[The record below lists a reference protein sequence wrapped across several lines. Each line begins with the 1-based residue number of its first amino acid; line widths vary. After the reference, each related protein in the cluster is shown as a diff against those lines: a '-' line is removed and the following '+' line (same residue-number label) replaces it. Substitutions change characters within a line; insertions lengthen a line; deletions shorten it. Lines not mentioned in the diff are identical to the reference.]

1 MKEFLICCAQLL
13 EGSLCFWWFSGYWRR
28 VQKSFCDYVGLGKI
42 GRVLNPNILPA
53 PTSNKPLSLPTGGI
67 VSPTIRSKTGFAN
80 WHAFRVVGCVMR
92 KIFQRLGQGV
102 TLLLVLP
109 LVCQLKKGQ

>member
-1 MKEFLICCAQLL
+1 MLCPTPRGESLLLVVFWLL
-13 EGSLCFWWFSGYWRR
+13 E
-28 VQKSFCDYVGLGKI
+28 KSSEILCDYVGLGKI

-53 PTSNKPLSLPTGGI
+53 PTSNKHLSLPTGGI

-92 KIFQRLGQGV
+92 KIF
-102 TLLLVLP
+102 
-109 LVCQLKKGQ
+109 